1 MQRIAVLDIRLLNM
15 DRHANNLLVSR
26 VSFSGGGAFECC
38 YSHSCGT
45 FECCYSHSRGA
56 FECCSDSRGAFECCS
71 DSCGAFDCC
80 SDSRGDSNCCSDN
93 RGDSIHS
100 TTHNHPIHATNNS
113 NSLSHPRTCSVDG
126 DNSLSP
132 PRDNYTGY
140 ARASNPAYRS
150 QSTTSE
156 MVTPALRLVPIDH
169 GYALPRI
176 STTQVPEWC
185 WMQWYHSKQPV
196 TAAVRAHVE
205 ALDAESD
212 VELLRWYVPGIEEA
226 ALNTLRVNTLWLK
239 LVGGGVWRDE

>member
-1 MQRIAVLDIRLLNM
+1 M
-15 DRHANNLLVSR
+15 
-26 VSFSGGGAFECC
+26 
-38 YSHSCGT
+38 
-45 FECCYSHSRGA
+45 
-56 FECCSDSRGAFECCS
+56 
-71 DSCGAFDCC
+71 
-80 SDSRGDSNCCSDN
+80 
-93 RGDSIHS
+93 
-100 TTHNHPIHATNNS
+100 
-113 NSLSHPRTCSVDG
+113 DG
-126 DNSLSP
+126 DNPLSH

-140 ARASNPAYRS
+140 ARAYNPAYRS

-156 MVTPALRLVPIDH
+156 MVTLALRLVPIDH
-169 GYALPRI
+169 GYALPRT

-239 LVGGGVWRDE
+239 LVGGGAWRDE

>member
-38 YSHSCGT
+38 
-45 FECCYSHSRGA
+45 
-56 FECCSDSRGAFECCS
+56 SDSRGAFVCCS
-71 DSCGAFDCC
+71 DSHGAFVCC
-80 SDSRGDSNCCSDN
+80 SDS

-100 TTHNHPIHATNNS
+100 TTHNHRIHATNNN

-126 DNSLSP
+126 DNFLSH

-150 QSTTSE
+150 QSTTLE

-169 GYALPRI
+169 GYALPRT

-185 WMQWYHSKQPV
+185 WMQWYHGKQPV

>member
-26 VSFSGGGAFECC
+26 ASSSVGGAF
-38 YSHSCGT
+38 HSCSCACGD
-45 FECCYSHSRGA
+45 FSCCSHSRDA
-56 FECCSDSRGAFECCS
+56 FECCSHSR
-71 DSCGAFDCC
+71 D
-80 SDSRGDSNCCSDN
+80 DSNY
-93 RGDSIHS
+93 H
-100 TTHNHPIHATNNS
+100 TTHN
-113 NSLSHPRTCSVDG
+113 HPRTCSVDG
-126 DNSLSP
+126 DTSLSH

-156 MVTPALRLVPIDH
+156 TVSPTLRLVPIDH
-169 GYALPRI
+169 GYALPRT

-196 TAAVRAHVE
+196 TGAVRAHVE

-212 VELLRWYVPGIEEA
+212 VELLRWYLPGIEEA

-239 LVGGGVWRDE
+239 LVGGGAWRDE

>member
-38 YSHSCGT
+38 
-45 FECCYSHSRGA
+45 
-56 FECCSDSRGAFECCS
+56 SDS
-71 DSCGAFDCC
+71 
-80 SDSRGDSNCCSDN
+80 

-100 TTHNHPIHATNNS
+100 TTHNHRIHATSNN

-169 GYALPRI
+169 GYALPRT

>member
-1 MQRIAVLDIRLLNM
+1 M

-38 YSHSCGT
+38 YSHS
-45 FECCYSHSRGA
+45 RGA

-71 DSCGAFDCC
+71 DSRGTFECCSDSRGAFECC
-80 SDSRGDSNCCSDN
+80 SDSRGDSNCCSHSC
-93 RGDSIHS
+93 GDSIHS

-113 NSLSHPRTCSVDG
+113 KNLSHPRTCSVDG

-169 GYALPRI
+169 GYALPRT

-196 TAAVRAHVE
+196 TAAVRAHGHPVCSMCSMKTSFFKRKPDLHSATIE
-205 ALDAESD
+205 YFAAGSHLYIVVNRSTSVLRCSGSRERYF
-212 VELLRWYVPGIEEA
+212 LL
-226 ALNTLRVNTLWLK
+226 
-239 LVGGGVWRDE
+239 

>member
-38 YSHSCGT
+38 H
-45 FECCYSHSRGA
+45 SHSRG
-56 FECCSDSRGAFECCS
+56 DSSYYSHTC
-71 DSCGAFDCC
+71 D
-80 SDSRGDSNCCSDN
+80 
-93 RGDSIHS
+93 DSIHY
-100 TTHNHPIHATNNS
+100 TTHNHPIHATNGNH
-113 NSLSHPRTCSVDG
+113 SLSHPRTCSMDG
-126 DNSLSP
+126 VNSLSH
-132 PRDNYTGY
+132 PRDNDTGY

-156 MVTPALRLVPIDH
+156 TVTPTLRLVPIDH
-169 GYALPRI
+169 GYALPRTT
-176 STTQVPEWC
+176 TTQVPEWC

-205 ALDAESD
+205 ALDAEGD

-239 LVGGGVWRDE
+239 LVGGGAWSNE

>member
-38 YSHSCGT
+38 YSHS
-45 FECCYSHSRGA
+45 RGA

-71 DSCGAFDCC
+71 DSRGDSNCC

-169 GYALPRI
+169 GYALPRT

>member
-1 MQRIAVLDIRLLNM
+1 MLDIRLLNM

-26 VSFSGGGAFECC
+26 VSFSGGGAFDCC
-38 YSHSCGT
+38 SHSCGD
-45 FECCYSHSRGA
+45 SN
-56 FECCSDSRGAFECCS
+56 CCSH
-71 DSCGAFDCC
+71 
-80 SDSRGDSNCCSDN
+80 SRGDSNCCSDS

-100 TTHNHPIHATNNS
+100 TTHNHPIRATNNN

-126 DNSLSP
+126 NNSLSH

-156 MVTPALRLVPIDH
+156 MVTLALRLVPIDH
-169 GYALPRI
+169 GYALPRT

-239 LVGGGVWRDE
+239 LVGGGALRDE

>member
-26 VSFSGGGAFECC
+26 VSFSGGGAFV
-38 YSHSCGT
+38 
-45 FECCYSHSRGA
+45 CCYSHSRGA
-56 FECCSDSRGAFECCS
+56 FECCSDSRGAFECCYS
-71 DSCGAFDCC
+71 HSRGNSNCYSHSRGAFECC
-80 SDSRGDSNCCSDN
+80 SDSRDDSNCCSDS

-100 TTHNHPIHATNNS
+100 TTHNHPIHATNNN
-113 NSLSHPRTCSVDG
+113 NSLSHPRTWSVDG
-126 DNSLSP
+126 NNSLSH

-140 ARASNPAYRS
+140 VRASNPAYRS

-169 GYALPRI
+169 GYALPRT

-196 TAAVRAHVE
+196 TAVVRAHVE

>member
-1 MQRIAVLDIRLLNM
+1 M

-38 YSHSCGT
+38 
-45 FECCYSHSRGA
+45 
-56 FECCSDSRGAFECCS
+56 SDSRGAFECCS
-71 DSCGAFDCC
+71 H
-80 SDSRGDSNCCSDN
+80 SRGDSNCCSDS

-100 TTHNHPIHATNNS
+100 TTHNHPIHATNNN
-113 NSLSHPRTCSVDG
+113 NSLSHPR
-126 DNSLSP
+126 
-132 PRDNYTGY
+132 DNYMGY
-140 ARASNPAYRS
+140 VRASNPAYRS

-169 GYALPRI
+169 GYALPRT

-239 LVGGGVWRDE
+239 LVGGGALRDE

>member
-1 MQRIAVLDIRLLNM
+1 M
-15 DRHANNLLVSR
+15 
-26 VSFSGGGAFECC
+26 
-38 YSHSCGT
+38 
-45 FECCYSHSRGA
+45 
-56 FECCSDSRGAFECCS
+56 
-71 DSCGAFDCC
+71 
-80 SDSRGDSNCCSDN
+80 
-93 RGDSIHS
+93 
-100 TTHNHPIHATNNS
+100 NNS

-169 GYALPRI
+169 GYALPRT

>member
-38 YSHSCGT
+38 SDSRGAFECCYSHSRGA

-56 FECCSDSRGAFECCS
+56 FECCSDSRG
-71 DSCGAFDCC
+71 
-80 SDSRGDSNCCSDN
+80 DSNCCSDS

-100 TTHNHPIHATNNS
+100 TTHNHRIHATNNS
-113 NSLSHPRTCSVDG
+113 KNLSHPRTCSVDG

-169 GYALPRI
+169 GYALPRT